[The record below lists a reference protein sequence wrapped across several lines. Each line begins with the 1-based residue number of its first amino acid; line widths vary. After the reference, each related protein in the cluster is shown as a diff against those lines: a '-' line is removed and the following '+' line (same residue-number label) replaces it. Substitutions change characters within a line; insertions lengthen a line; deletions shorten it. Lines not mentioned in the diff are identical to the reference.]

1 MIVDAVIEQLGS
13 QGDGVT
19 ADGVFVPFT
28 LPGEHVRISPIGH
41 RAVLEDLTKPAE
53 TRVPPV
59 CQHFRSCGG
68 CGLQHASDDFLA
80 TWKRE
85 LIQRSMAARG
95 FNAFDLRPT
104 VTVPAASRRRVTLT
118 GRRNKK
124 GAVLGFHAAASD
136 QIVPINEC
144 MVADPMIVAAI
155 PKLVELIEQGGSRK
169 GEIRLTIT
177 ASDAGLDVAGTGG
190 KPIEGP
196 MYGYLV
202 AVAATA
208 DLARLCWNG
217 DEVVTRRPPEQVL
230 GKARVIPSPGG
241 FLQPTREGAW
251 RLTEAMREAVED
263 AKTVADLFSG
273 CGTFSLPLA
282 EAAEVHAVEFEEEA
296 LAALDQGWRMAE
308 SLRQITTE
316 RRDLMHRPLMV
327 HDLNRFGA
335 VVFDPPRG
343 GARNQAEQ
351 LANSEVPR
359 IGAVSCNPATFAR
372 DARILVDGGYR
383 LDWILPVD
391 QFRWSAHVELAA
403 AFSRP

>member
-1 MIVDAVIEQLGS
+1 
-13 QGDGVT
+13 
-19 ADGVFVPFT
+19 
-28 LPGEHVRISPIGH
+28 
-41 RAVLEDLTKPAE
+41 
-53 TRVPPV
+53 
-59 CQHFRSCGG
+59 
-68 CGLQHASDDFLA
+68 
-80 TWKRE
+80 
-85 LIQRSMAARG
+85 
-95 FNAFDLRPT
+95 
-104 VTVPAASRRRVTLT
+104 
-118 GRRNKK
+118 
-124 GAVLGFHAAASD
+124 
-136 QIVPINEC
+136 
-144 MVADPMIVAAI
+144 
-155 PKLVELIEQGGSRK
+155 
-169 GEIRLTIT
+169 
-177 ASDAGLDVAGTGG
+177 
-190 KPIEGP
+190 
-196 MYGYLV
+196 
-202 AVAATA
+202 
-208 DLARLCWNG
+208 
-217 DEVVTRRPPEQVL
+217 
-230 GKARVIPSPGG
+230 
-241 FLQPTREGAW
+241 
-251 RLTEAMREAVED
+251 MREAVED

-308 SLRQITTE
+308 DLRQITTE